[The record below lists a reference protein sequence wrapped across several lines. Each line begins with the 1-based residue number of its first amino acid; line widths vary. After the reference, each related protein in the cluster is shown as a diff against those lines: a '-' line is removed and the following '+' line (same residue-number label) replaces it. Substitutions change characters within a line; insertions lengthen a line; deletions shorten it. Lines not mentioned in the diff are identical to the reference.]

1 MNPPYPEPAISSRS
15 AASPTR
21 VVAEGLTSLPDSG
34 QEHIGQA
41 KSAQR
46 RLKQLTQGPW
56 KEFLTAFLTVFLA
69 ELGDKTQ
76 LATLLIAAESQS
88 PWVVFAGAA
97 AALITTS
104 LLGVMLGRWLAS
116 RLAPSVLQTAT
127 GASLLLIAVFL
138 LWDVVH
144 L

>member
-1 MNPPYPEPAISSRS
+1 M
-15 AASPTR
+15 
-21 VVAEGLTSLPDSG
+21 
-34 QEHIGQA
+34 
-41 KSAQR
+41 
-46 RLKQLTQGPW
+46 KQLTQSPW
-56 KEFLTAFLTVFLA
+56 KEFLTAFLTIFLA

-104 LLGVMLGRWLAS
+104 LLGVLLGRWLAS
-116 RLAPSVLQTAT
+116 RLAPGVLQTAT

-138 LWDVVH
+138 LWDMVH
-144 L
+144 LGW